1 MIRVVLLILIFFVFK
16 SSPDILKRIMTY
28 KTVYEMRQELE
39 SVNLKIIRY
48 DNKLKYECEVGSYEY
63 HKTLKEQE
71 ELIKKKKEL
80 ENGLRLIKQFER

>member
-1 MIRVVLLILIFFVFK
+1 
-16 SSPDILKRIMTY
+16 MTY

>member
-1 MIRVVLLILIFFVFK
+1 
-16 SSPDILKRIMTY
+16 MTY

-63 HKTLKEQE
+63 HKILKERG
-71 ELIKKKKEL
+71 ELIKRKEEL
-80 ENGLRLIKQFER
+80 EDGLRLIKQFER

>member
-1 MIRVVLLILIFFVFK
+1 
-16 SSPDILKRIMTY
+16 MTY

-63 HKTLKEQE
+63 RKILKERG
-71 ELIKKKKEL
+71 ELIKRKEEL
-80 ENGLRLIKQFER
+80 EDGLRLIKQFER